1 MEKIISLNLLDEK
14 EILNGYF
21 ARFDDDFDDDEDF
34 DDDYDEDD
42 DYDDEDIGLPK
53 IYLKID
59 FDNRKLKESVRN
71 IKREIP
77 ELLDLDEET
86 SDEENLNYLIGEVF
100 REGYNNTLYFTNA
113 SYTIIDEKKNNK
125 EINIRRLY
133 LRPYKGI
140 FLQERM
146 PDNLTLSFRGF
157 ISIGFFVINEISV
170 IGEYGGKKDNE
181 LEIKVIPYH
190 TNIPEGYRG
199 EYLNELINNSKSIR
213 EHLNKNLENWR
224 EYLSWREELV
234 KIRLAGIKYFNCY
247 YYYDE
252 KKDLPNIVF
261 HLVSPSK
268 KDFDKIRKYLRRENI
283 KVFDN
288 NYSTNEW
295 KFNFNERNRSLKRA
309 IDLGRFSDIIKE
321 MSYNPTPEE
330 IEKIKNSGKSYKGR
344 DFNINGEY
352 KNDIE
357 KISDNP
363 YLIEM
368 AFEIGEDYYDE
379 IRDKELNKTEIEEFI
394 NNEIIRKINRDRGG
408 FLALSAVGDFILL
421 RRLREAISKLGRDEG
436 YAPNLASWLF
446 DIKKAEV
453 PSIEN
458 INIEKW
464 LNKGI
469 ENNEH
474 QNLAVRKMIATKD
487 VCLIQGPPGTGKTT
501 VIAEAIYQFALRG
514 ERVLVAS
521 QTNLAVDNAL
531 ERLAKEPVIRAIRL
545 NVSKTTEDIAH
556 MTEDKVLKYFFSNIS
571 DKLKENYLNNWENNE
586 KLLNNIEIHLGNIGR
601 YLEQKNHY
609 NNRLNQLLEEKNNL
623 NKNIEELNNSI
634 NEIKNKNSEINGIK
648 NNLNMF
654 NNFINDLINNKE
666 SESDFVLNKDFISKI
681 LDYIRRPLNSLNE
694 INLDRLN
701 IKNANIND
709 MGNDILTSGLKEI
722 FKNVYRFYK
731 LNYLVSNVSK
741 SDNKSNPILESL
753 KSKRDELMDKM
764 KVMVVNNENEKE
776 YNELLDEFKKIKEK
790 ISVFKDDTFG
800 LKETHKALLTDNI
813 KNEFMA
819 SKNID
824 IIKNVIDKNKAE
836 VDNINKVLKNMNSY
850 LNNYK
855 STLKE
860 EDYKQKEKEK
870 ENELKSSEG
879 RLSVILEDENK
890 TREYLTG
897 IDNKINELKRENN
910 IENDIEG
917 NDIYNRL
924 ENRRQELQNIIKE
937 SEEIKNK
944 FGDFIKEFNNKLENI
959 DIKYENEYY
968 KETYINSCNVVGIS
982 CTENSKIL
990 EDKGFKHFDVAI
1002 IDEVS
1007 KATPPELLIPML
1019 KAKKVILVG
1028 DHRQLPPLFGEY
1040 ERSYKEI
1047 IDNIED
1053 TDENREVKEKLTMEN
1068 FEKFENMVTSSIFK
1082 DYFEEANE
1090 NIKHSL
1096 LSQFRMHSDI
1106 MGVIN
1111 RFYENKLKSGLL
1123 ESGMTKEKENET
1135 KAHLLEIKR
1144 VNNLPFITKDRHA
1157 YWIDSSAIKMR
1168 QSKESRIYESTTST
1182 STSIDNILEAHIAV
1196 ELVKKIATEYKKLN
1210 LGRQVSVGIISLY
1223 QLQVNRIRDMIKRE
1237 RRKKFDFS
1245 AINIDVNTVDRFQ
1258 GKEKEIII
1266 VSLVRNPE
1274 SGKSHSKHITAFE
1287 RVNVAFSRAQNALF
1301 IIGAENLYKNLDVEM
1316 PYMDRKGSSKRKVYK
1331 DIIEYLL
1338 RNASVF
1344 QSDCVIDYDKAYS
1357 ILNEYN
1363 NNHKNNKNSNNDNRN
1378 NQNNANKNKQNNNI
1392 NNRNNKGDK
1401 K

>member
-1 MEKIISLNLLDEK
+1 MDFEKIFKKVLNENTLNKFSNIIREYNKMNYDNNEQYNNNDSEFHNIFVKLDTLDTK
-14 EILNGYF
+14 
-21 ARFDDDFDDDEDF
+21 
-34 DDDYDEDD
+34 
-42 DYDDEDIGLPK
+42 
-53 IYLKID
+53 
-59 FDNRKLKESVRN
+59 DNKNNKLKESVRN
-71 IKREIP
+71 IKK
-77 ELLDLDEET
+77 ELPQLLDEET
-86 SDEENLNYLIGEVF
+86 TDEENLNYLIKEVF
-100 REGYNNTLYFTNA
+100 REDWQNIFYFTNA
-113 SYTIIDEKKNNK
+113 SYIDEKKNNK
-125 EINIRRLY
+125 EIRRLY
-133 LRPYKGI
+133 LRPQKGQ

-157 ISIGFFVINEISV
+157 ISIGFFVINEISI
-170 IGEYGGKKDNE
+170 IGEHDGKKDNE

-190 TNIPEGYRG
+190 TNIPRGHRG
-199 EYLNELINNSKSIR
+199 EYLNELINNTESIR

-224 EYLSWREELV
+224 EYLSWKQELV

-247 YYYDE
+247 YYYDDRR
-252 KKDLPNIVF
+252 DLPNIVF
-261 HLVSPSK
+261 QLVSPSK
-268 KDFDKIRKYLRRENI
+268 KDFEKIRKYLRRENI

-288 NYSTNEW
+288 NYSINEW
-295 KFNFNERNRSLKRA
+295 KFNFDERNRSLRRA
-309 IDLGRFSDIIKE
+309 IDLGKFSDIIKE
-321 MSYNPTPEE
+321 RHYNPTPEE
-330 IEKIKNSGKSYKGR
+330 IQKINNSDKLYKGR

-352 KNDIE
+352 KNNIE
-357 KISDNP
+357 KISENP

-379 IRDKELNKTEIEEFI
+379 IRDKELNKTEMEEFI
-394 NNEIIRKINRDRGG
+394 NNEIIRKINRDKGG
-408 FLALSAVGDFILL
+408 FLALSAVGEFALN

-458 INIEKW
+458 VNIEKW

-474 QNLAVRKMIATKD
+474 QKLAVRKMIATKD

-514 ERVLVAS
+514 ERVLIAS

-545 NVSKTTEDIAH
+545 NASKTTEDIAH

-571 DKLKENYLNNWENNE
+571 NKLKENYLNNWENNE
-586 KLLNNIEIHLGNIGR
+586 KILNNIEIHLRDIGQ

-609 NNRLNQLLEEKNNL
+609 NNQLNKLVEERNNL
-623 NKNIEELNNSI
+623 NRNIENLNNNI

-648 NNLNMF
+648 NQMNLF
-654 NNFINDLINNKE
+654 NNFINGLINNKD
-666 SESDFVLNKDFISKI
+666 SESDFVLPKDFTSKI
-681 LDYIRRPLNSLNE
+681 LDDIRLPLNLLNE

-701 IKNANIND
+701 IRNIND
-709 MGNDILTSGLKEI
+709 IGNDILTNGLKEI
-722 FKNVYRFYK
+722 FKNVYRFYD
-731 LNYLVSNVSK
+731 LTSLVSK
-741 SDNKSNPILESL
+741 SDNKSNPELESL
-753 KSKRDELMDKM
+753 KSKRDEIKDKM
-764 KVMVVNNENEKE
+764 GASDISDEE
-776 YNELLDEFKKIKEK
+776 YDKLSDEFRKLNKE
-790 ISVFKDDTFG
+790 ISNFKMDTFE
-800 LKETHKALLTDNI
+800 LKETHKALLSDNI

-819 SKNID
+819 SKDTN
-824 IIKNVIDKNKAE
+824 IIKEVINKNIAE
-836 VDNINKVLKNMNSY
+836 VDNINKVLHNMKSY
-850 LNNYK
+850 LDDYEL
-855 STLKE
+855 SLKE
-860 EDYKQKEKEK
+860 EDYKQKE
-870 ENELKSSEG
+870 NELKTSEG

-890 TREYLTG
+890 MREYLKD
-897 IDNKINELKRENN
+897 IDNKINKLKRENN
-910 IENDIEG
+910 IENDIND
-917 NDIYNRL
+917 NDIYSRL
-924 ENRRQELQNIIKE
+924 ENRRQELSNIIKDGE
-937 SEEIKNK
+937 ALKNK

-982 CTENSKIL
+982 CTENPKIL
-990 EDKGFKHFDVAI
+990 EEKEFKHFDVAI

-1047 IDNIED
+1047 VDNIED
-1053 TDENREVKEKLTMEN
+1053 TDENKEVKEILTEEN
-1068 FEKFENMVTSSIFK
+1068 FKKFENMVTSSIFK
-1082 DYFEEANE
+1082 EYFEEANE

-1106 MGVIN
+1106 MEVIN
-1111 RFYENKLKSGLL
+1111 RFYENRLKSGLL
-1123 ESGMTKEKENET
+1123 ESGMTKEKENEA

-1144 VNNLPFITKDRHA
+1144 INNLPFITKDRHA
-1157 YWIDSSAIKMR
+1157 YWIDSSVIKTR
-1168 QSKESRIYESTTST
+1168 QSKEEKIYESMTST
-1182 STSIDNILEAHIAV
+1182 STSIYNVLEAHIAV
-1196 ELVKKIATEYKKLN
+1196 ELIKKIATEYKKLN

-1223 QLQVNRIRDMIKRE
+1223 QLQVNRIRDMIKKE

-1245 AINIDVNTVDRFQ
+1245 AVNIDVNTVDRFQ

-1301 IIGAENLYKNLDVEM
+1301 IIGAETLYKDLDVEM
-1316 PYMDRKGSSKRKVYK
+1316 PYMDRKGSFKRKVYK
-1331 DIIEYLL
+1331 DIIEYLY
-1338 RNASVF
+1338 RNACFF
-1344 QSDCVIDYDKAYS
+1344 QSDCVIDYNKADI
-1357 ILNEYN
+1357 ILNEYDK
-1363 NNHKNNKNSNNDNRN
+1363 NHKNNRNSNNDNKN
-1378 NQNNANKNKQNNNI
+1378 NHNNANKNKQNNNI

>member
-1 MEKIISLNLLDEK
+1 M
-14 EILNGYF
+14 
-21 ARFDDDFDDDEDF
+21 DFENNN
-34 DDDYDEDD
+34 EN
-42 DYDDEDIGLPK
+42 ELPK

-59 FDNRKLKESVRN
+59 FENRKLKESVRD
-71 IKREIP
+71 IKKRIPKLFNEEI
-77 ELLDLDEET
+77 
-86 SDEENLNYLIGEVF
+86 SDEENLNYLIKQVF
-100 REGYNNTLYFTNA
+100 REDYTNTLYFTNA
-113 SYTIIDEKKNNK
+113 SFYNPKKNK
-125 EINIRRLY
+125 DTIRLY
-133 LRPYKGI
+133 LRPQKGT
-140 FLQERM
+140 FLQDRI
-146 PDNLTLSFRGF
+146 PDDLTLSFRGY
-157 ISIGFFVINEISV
+157 IKEGFFYINEIHITS
-170 IGEYGGKKDNE
+170 EYNGKKPKE
-181 LEIKVIPYH
+181 LEIKIIPYH
-190 TNIPEGYRG
+190 TNIPKGYRG
-199 EYLNELINNSKSIR
+199 EYLFELIDNSESVRKS
-213 EHLNKNLENWR
+213 LSGKLKDWM
-224 EYLSWREELV
+224 EYLSWRKELV
-234 KIRLAGIKYFNCY
+234 KKRLVGIKYLRRY
-247 YYYDE
+247 QSYDS
-252 KKDLPNIVF
+252 KNDLHKIVF
-261 HLVSPSK
+261 LLVAPSK
-268 KDFDKIRKYLRRENI
+268 EEFDNFRKYLRRENMKI
-283 KVFDN
+283 FDN
-288 NYSTNEW
+288 DYSTEEYKFRYNE
-295 KFNFNERNRSLKRA
+295 ENRGK
-309 IDLGRFSDIIKE
+309 IVDLGEFVEIIKE
-321 MSYNPTPEE
+321 RKATPEE
-330 IEKIKNSGKSYKGR
+330 IEEYRNPKNRGKS
-344 DFNINGEY
+344 
-352 KNDIE
+352 KNKKDNYNNDENNEFENKIE
-357 KISDNP
+357 IFSENS
-363 YLIEM
+363 YFVEI
-368 AFEIGEDYYDE
+368 AFEIAEDDYDK
-379 IRDKELNKTEIEEFI
+379 IKKENFNNDEEKKEFI
-394 NNEIIRKINRDRGG
+394 DSIINKINKDG
-408 FLALSAVGDFILL
+408 FLALSAVGDFALL
-421 RRLREAISKLGRDEG
+421 RRLERAIEELESDEG
-436 YAPNLASWLF
+436 YSPNLASWLF

-458 INIEKW
+458 VNIEKW

-571 DKLKENYLNNWENNE
+571 DKLKENYLNKWEYNE
-586 KLLNNIEIHLGNIGR
+586 KSLNNIETQLRDIR
-601 YLEQKNHY
+601 EYSRQKNHY

-648 NNLNMF
+648 NNLELF
-654 NNFINDLINNKE
+654 NNFINGLINNKE

-681 LDYIRRPLNSLNE
+681 LDDIRTPLNSLNE

-722 FKNVYRFYK
+722 FKNVYKFY
-731 LNYLVSNVSK
+731 NLVSDVSK

-753 KSKRDELMDKM
+753 KSKRDEIKDKM
-764 KVMVVNNENEKE
+764 GVADISYEE
-776 YNELLDEFKKIKEK
+776 YDKLSDEFRKLNKE
-790 ISVFKDDTFG
+790 ISNFKADT
-800 LKETHKALLTDNI
+800 TDNI

-910 IENDIEG
+910 IENDIDG
-917 NDIYNRL
+917 NDIYNLL
-924 ENRRQELQNIIKE
+924 ENKMQELLNIIKE

-944 FGDFIKEFNNKLENI
+944 FGDFIKEFNNKLENTDI
-959 DIKYENEYY
+959 DYENEYY

-990 EDKGFKHFDVAI
+990 EDKGFQYFDVAI

-1028 DHRQLPPLFGEY
+1028 DHRQLPPLFREH
-1040 ERSYKEI
+1040 EKSYKEM
-1047 IDNIED
+1047 IDSINED
-1053 TDENREVKEKLTMEN
+1053 MDESEEVKEILTEEN
-1068 FEKFENMVTSSIFK
+1068 FKKFEKMVTSSIFK
-1082 DYFEEANE
+1082 EYFEEANE

-1123 ESGMTKEKENET
+1123 ELGMTKEKENET

-1144 VNNLPFITKDRHA
+1144 VNNHSFITKSKHA
-1157 YWIDSSAIKMR
+1157 YWIDSSDIIVGQNRAEK
-1168 QSKESRIYESTTST
+1168 IYESMIPT
-1182 STSIDNILEAHIAV
+1182 STSIYNILEAHIAV

-1210 LGRQVSVGIISLY
+1210 LGRKVSVGIISLY
-1223 QLQVNRIRDMIKRE
+1223 QLQVNRIREMIKEE
-1237 RRKKFDFS
+1237 RNKFDFS

-1258 GKEKEIII
+1258 GKEKEIVI

-1274 SGKSHSKHITAFE
+1274 SEKSYSKHIRAFE

-1301 IIGAENLYKNLDVEM
+1301 IIGAETLYKNLDVEI
-1316 PYMDRKGSSKRKVYK
+1316 PYMDKKGSRPQKVYK
-1331 DIIEYLL
+1331 NIIEHLE
-1338 RNASVF
+1338 RKASRF
-1344 QSDCVIDYDKAYS
+1344 ESDCVIDYNKAKS

-1363 NNHKNNKNSNNDNRN
+1363 KYHKNNKNSLE
-1378 NQNNANKNKQNNNI
+1378 
-1392 NNRNNKGDK
+1392 
-1401 K
+1401 

>member
-1 MEKIISLNLLDEK
+1 MDFENN
-14 EILNGYF
+14 NGG
-21 ARFDDDFDDDEDF
+21 ANN
-34 DDDYDEDD
+34 
-42 DYDDEDIGLPK
+42 
-53 IYLKID
+53 IYLQLDID
-59 FDNRKLKESVRN
+59 SGDKKSNKLKESIKN
-71 IKREIP
+71 IKKQIP
-77 ELLDLDEET
+77 KLFDEET
-86 SDEENLNYLIGEVF
+86 SDEENLKYLIKEVF
-100 REGYNNTLYFTNA
+100 REDYNNTFYFTNA

-125 EINIRRLY
+125 ERNIRRLY
-133 LRPYKGI
+133 LRPQKGM

-146 PDNLTLSFRGF
+146 PNNLTLSFRGY
-157 ISIGFFVINEISV
+157 ISTGFFVINEICV
-170 IGEYGGKKDNE
+170 VGEYDGKKDNE
-181 LEIKVIPYH
+181 LEINVIPYH
-190 TNIPEGYRG
+190 TNIPKGHRG
-199 EYLNELINNSKSIR
+199 EYLNELINKTESIR
-213 EHLNKNLENWR
+213 EHLNINLENWQ

-234 KIRLAGIKYFNCY
+234 KIRLVGIKYLKCY
-247 YYYDE
+247 YRYDD
-252 KKDLPNIVF
+252 KNDLHEIVF
-261 HLVSPSK
+261 FLVAPSK
-268 KDFDKIRKYLRRENI
+268 EDFDDFRKYLKRENI
-283 KVFDN
+283 KIFDN
-288 NYSTNEW
+288 DYSIYKYKFRYNEQ
-295 KFNFNERNRSLKRA
+295 NRNLKKA
-309 IDLGRFSDIIKE
+309 EDLGKFVEIIKE
-321 MSYNPTPEE
+321 IKPTDEQMEE
-330 IEKIKNSGKSYKGR
+330 YKNSGKSNSRKNKK
-344 DFNINGEY
+344 D

-357 KISDNP
+357 SLSENSYFVEI
-363 YLIEM
+363 
-368 AFEIGEDYYDE
+368 AFEIGEDYYDK
-379 IRDKELNKTEIEEFI
+379 IREKKLDNDEEKKKEFI
-394 NNEIIRKINRDRGG
+394 KEEVKKINKDG
-408 FLALSAVGDFILL
+408 FLALSAVGEFALL
-421 RRLREAISKLGRDEG
+421 RRLERAIEELESDES
-436 YAPNLASWLF
+436 YSPNLALWLF

-474 QNLAVRKMIATKD
+474 QNLAVKKMIATKD

-514 ERVLVAS
+514 ERVLIAS

-545 NVSKTTEDIAH
+545 NKDKATDDISH
-556 MTEDKVLKYFFSNIS
+556 MTEDKVLEYFFKNIS
-571 DKLKENYLNNWENNE
+571 TKLKENYLNNWENNE
-586 KLLNNIEIHLGNIGR
+586 KLLNNIEIHLRDIRG
-601 YLEQKNHY
+601 YLEQKSHY

-648 NNLNMF
+648 NQMNLF
-654 NNFINDLINNKE
+654 NNFINDLRNNKE
-666 SESDFVLNKDFISKI
+666 YESEFVLNKDFISII
-681 LDYIRRPLNSLNE
+681 LNDIRAPLNSLNE

-701 IKNANIND
+701 IKNINIDDIREN
-709 MGNDILTSGLKEI
+709 ILTDGLKEI

-731 LNYLVSNVSK
+731 LNYLVSTK
-741 SDNKSNPILESL
+741 SDNKSNPMLESL
-753 KSKRDELMDKM
+753 KSKRDEIEDKM
-764 KVMVVNNENEKE
+764 RMPNINDEEYEKLSDKFRKLTKE
-776 YNELLDEFKKIKEK
+776 ISNFKA
-790 ISVFKDDTFG
+790 DTFE

-819 SKNID
+819 SKDIN
-824 IIKNVIDKNKAE
+824 IIKNVINKNKTE
-836 VDNINKVLKNMNSY
+836 VDNIKKVLNNMNSY
-850 LNNYK
+850 LDKYK

-860 EDYKQKEKEK
+860 EDYKPK

-879 RLSVILEDENK
+879 RLSVIVEDENK

-910 IENDIEG
+910 IEKDIEG

-924 ENRRQELQNIIKE
+924 ENRRQELSNIIKN
-937 SEEIKNK
+937 SEELKNK

-968 KETYINSCNVVGIS
+968 KETYVNSCNVVGIS
-982 CTENSKIL
+982 CTENPKIL
-990 EDKGFKHFDVAI
+990 EDKGFQYFDVAI

-1053 TDENREVKEKLTMEN
+1053 IEENEKVKEILTEEN
-1068 FEKFENMVTSSIFK
+1068 FKKFENMVTSSIFK
-1082 DYFEEANE
+1082 EYFETADE

-1106 MGVIN
+1106 MNVIN
-1111 RFYENKLKSGLL
+1111 RFYDGKLK
-1123 ESGMTKEKENET
+1123 SGMTKENENET
-1135 KAHLLEIKR
+1135 KAHLLEIR
-1144 VNNLPFITKDRHA
+1144 RANNLHFITKDRHA
-1157 YWIDSSAIKMR
+1157 YWIDSSIIKMMK
-1168 QSKESRIYESTTST
+1168 SKEEKIYESKTDT
-1182 STSIDNILEAHIAV
+1182 STSIYNVLEVHIAV

-1223 QLQVNRIRDMIKRE
+1223 QLQVNRIREMIKKE

-1245 AINIDVNTVDRFQ
+1245 AVNIDVNTVDRFQ

-1274 SGKSHSKHITAFE
+1274 SGKSRSKHITAFE

-1301 IIGAENLYKNLDVEM
+1301 IIGAETLYKNLDVEM
-1316 PYMDRKGSSKRKVYK
+1316 PYMDKKGSFKRKVYK
-1331 DIIEYLL
+1331 DIIDYIHH
-1338 RNASVF
+1338 NGSF
-1344 QSDCVIDYDKAYS
+1344 YQSDCVIDYNKADN

-1378 NQNNANKNKQNNNI
+1378 NRNNRNNANNNKQNNKQNNNI
-1392 NNRNNKGDK
+1392 NNSNNNKGDK
-1401 K
+1401 NKY

>member
-1 MEKIISLNLLDEK
+1 MDFENNNGGANNIYVQLDSGDK
-14 EILNGYF
+14 KSN
-21 ARFDDDFDDDEDF
+21 
-34 DDDYDEDD
+34 
-42 DYDDEDIGLPK
+42 
-53 IYLKID
+53 
-59 FDNRKLKESVRN
+59 KLKESIKN
-71 IKREIP
+71 IKKQIP
-77 ELLDLDEET
+77 KLFDEET
-86 SDEENLNYLIGEVF
+86 SDEENLNYLIGKVF
-100 REGYNNTLYFTNA
+100 REDYNNTFYFTNA

-125 EINIRRLY
+125 ERNIRRLY
-133 LRPYKGI
+133 LRPQKGM

-146 PDNLTLSFRGF
+146 PNNLTLSFRGY
-157 ISIGFFVINEISV
+157 ISTGFFVINEICV
-170 IGEYGGKKDNE
+170 VGEYDGKKDNE
-181 LEIKVIPYH
+181 LEINVIPYH
-190 TNIPEGYRG
+190 TNIPKGHRG
-199 EYLNELINNSKSIR
+199 EYLNELINNTESIR
-213 EHLNKNLENWR
+213 EHLNINLENWQ

-247 YYYDE
+247 YYYDD
-252 KKDLPNIVF
+252 KKDLQNIVF
-261 HLVSPSK
+261 QLVSPSK
-268 KDFDKIRKYLRRENI
+268 KDFDKIKKYLKRENI

-330 IEKIKNSGKSYKGR
+330 IEKIKNSSKSYRGR

-352 KNDIE
+352 KNYIE

-394 NNEIIRKINRDRGG
+394 NNEIIRKINRDKGG
-408 FLALSAVGDFILL
+408 FLALSAVGDFALL

-436 YAPNLASWLF
+436 YAPNLALWLF

-453 PSIEN
+453 PSSIGN
-458 INIEKW
+458 VNIEKW

-474 QNLAVRKMIATKD
+474 QNLAVKKMIATKD

-514 ERVLVAS
+514 ERVLIAS

-545 NVSKTTEDIAH
+545 NKDKATDDISH
-556 MTEDKVLKYFFSNIS
+556 MTEDKVLEYFFKNIS
-571 DKLKENYLNNWENNE
+571 TKLKENYLNNWENNE
-586 KLLNNIEIHLGNIGR
+586 KLLNNIQIHLRDIGR

-648 NNLNMF
+648 NQMNLF
-654 NNFINDLINNKE
+654 NNFISGLINNKE
-666 SESDFVLNKDFISKI
+666 YESEFVLNKDFISTI
-681 LDYIRRPLNSLNE
+681 LDDIRMPLNSLNE

-701 IKNANIND
+701 IKNININD
-709 MGNDILTSGLKEI
+709 MENNILTDGLKEI
-722 FKNVYRFYK
+722 FKNVYRFYD
-731 LNYLVSNVSK
+731 LTSLISK
-741 SDNKSNPILESL
+741 SDNKSNPELESL
-753 KSKRDELMDKM
+753 KSKRDEIKDKM
-764 KVMVVNNENEKE
+764 GVADISDEE
-776 YNELLDEFKKIKEK
+776 YDKLSDEFRKLNKE
-790 ISVFKDDTFG
+790 ISNFKADTFE

-813 KNEFMA
+813 KNKFRD
-819 SKNID
+819 SQDINIIKDVINKNI
-824 IIKNVIDKNKAE
+824 AE
-836 VDNINKVLKNMNSY
+836 VDNINKVLNNMNSY
-850 LNNYK
+850 LDKYK

-860 EDYKQKEKEK
+860 EDYKPK

-879 RLSVILEDENK
+879 RLSVIVEDENK

-910 IENDIEG
+910 IEKDIEG

-924 ENRRQELQNIIKE
+924 ENRRQELSNIIKE
-937 SEEIKNK
+937 GEYLKNK

-968 KETYINSCNVVGIS
+968 KETYVNSCNVVGIS

-1047 IDNIED
+1047 IDSIED
-1053 TDENREVKEKLTMEN
+1053 TDENKEVKKILTEEN
-1068 FEKFENMVTSSIFK
+1068 FKKFENMVTSSIFK

-1106 MGVIN
+1106 MEVIN

-1135 KAHLLEIKR
+1135 KAHLLEIR
-1144 VNNLPFITKDRHA
+1144 RANNLPFITKDRHA
-1157 YWIDSSAIKMR
+1157 YWIDSSVIKMMK
-1168 QSKESRIYESTTST
+1168 SKEEKIYESTTDT
-1182 STSIDNILEAHIAV
+1182 STSIYNVLEVHIAV

-1223 QLQVNRIRDMIKRE
+1223 QLQVNRIREMIKKE

-1245 AINIDVNTVDRFQ
+1245 AVNIDVNTVDRFQ

-1274 SGKSHSKHITAFE
+1274 SGKSRSKHITAFE

-1301 IIGAENLYKNLDVEM
+1301 IIGAETLYKNLDVEM
-1316 PYMDRKGSSKRKVYK
+1316 PYMDKKGSFKRKVYK
-1331 DIIEYLL
+1331 DIIEYLH

-1344 QSDCVIDYDKAYS
+1344 QSDCVIDYNKAYS

-1378 NQNNANKNKQNNNI
+1378 NRNNANNNKQNNKQNNNI
-1392 NNRNNKGDK
+1392 NNSNNKGDK